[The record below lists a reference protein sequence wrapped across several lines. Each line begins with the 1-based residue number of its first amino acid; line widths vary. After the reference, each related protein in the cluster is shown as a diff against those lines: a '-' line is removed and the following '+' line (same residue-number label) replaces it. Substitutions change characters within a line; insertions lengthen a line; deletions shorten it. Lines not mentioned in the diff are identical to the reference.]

1 LSIPEHSFY
10 QKKFGWKPEDFPH
23 AMKIGRETVSLP
35 LSAKLTDNDVDDV
48 IRAVKKIITQ

>member
-1 LSIPEHSFY
+1 
-10 QKKFGWKPEDFPH
+10 
-23 AMKIGRETVSLP
+23 MKIGRETVSLP